1 MQRIRRSKT
10 DRVLTGVCGGV
21 AQYFSIDPTVVRLIW
36 IFFTLFGGSGLLV
49 YIIASIMIP
58 DENGH
63 EHLFN
68 IDHIKSNPFWGMVF
82 IISGFV
88 LFLQY
93 DHIFFLFWRSFW
105 GSILNVIV
113 AFILMGIG
121 IYLLYNRQNQF
132 KPLIDEKITN
142 PLHLSTIE
150 KKIAGVCGGLGES
163 LNIDPNIIRVLW
175 VFGTFMSIGVGIL
188 LYVILAFLLTGERQ
202 LMFNRWFLEIWVKI
216 VCFWLIR
223 TW

>member
-36 IFFTLFGGSGLLV
+36 IFFTLFGGSGLLI

-105 GSILNVIV
+105 GSILNVFV

-132 KPLIDEKITN
+132 KPLIDETITH

-188 LYVILAFLLTGERQ
+188 LYLILAFLLPEQIISTED
-202 LMFNRWFLEIWVKI
+202 I
-216 VCFWLIR
+216 
-223 TW
+223 

>member
-1 MQRIRRSKT
+1 
-10 DRVLTGVCGGV
+10 V

-36 IFFTLFGGSGLLV
+36 IFFTLFGGSGLLI

-105 GSILNVIV
+105 GSTLNVIV

-132 KPLIDEKITN
+132 KPLIDETITH
-142 PLHLSTIE
+142 PLHLSTID
-150 KKIAGVCGGLGES
+150 KKIAGVCGGLGVS

-188 LYVILAFLLTGERQ
+188 LYLILAFLLPEQIISTED
-202 LMFNRWFLEIWVKI
+202 I
-216 VCFWLIR
+216 
-223 TW
+223 